1 LRLEEEAVGSLV
13 HTLMPESAV
22 ISVGTEP
29 RDERLVIAY
38 PDEKTSHDFLASPG
52 ILAADCRS
60 REEAQAGIDHCTTTA
75 SPSRR
80 RLTPRFVAYSMLSL
94 RKFVSGPLLANDNL
108 SLVKTQGVFC
118 DLLQH
123 VFVAAVVVFYSKNVL
138 STAVR
143 ALISL

>member
-1 LRLEEEAVGSLV
+1 MGSLV